1 MQNIFM
7 TVLEM
12 SIAAGY
18 CAVFVMLARLCMR
31 KLPKG
36 YSYVLWAL
44 VFARLLLPV
53 MPESSWSF
61 LPKAQ
66 ILGVNQRIEAW
77 IDKEEAAV
85 GQAGTDKDGISQAGA
100 NAGGVGQLGNTELN
114 TGQNVGI
121 GFDVGNAALG
131 EIGLGAGTGLSRS
144 ENESAAFSE
153 NAEKEEVWL
162 TLLSRVWLAGSVLL
176 VGYALVA
183 NVLLEKRLKGATEME
198 DGVYEIENLPTAFVT
213 GLLNPRIYFPAG
225 LSEEYRCYVLEHER
239 THLKR
244 GDVWVKYIAYILV
257 SIHWFNPLVWI
268 SYVLMCRDMEM
279 SCDERVL
286 ENLGL
291 EEKKAYSTA
300 LLAVASGHK
309 IQLGIPVAFGEHGAK
324 NRIVNVLHYRKPAFW
339 VTAAAGMVLAVLAV
353 GLLSDPQNTEEVI
366 TPQFNTEEVITPQF
380 DSMFLAQV
388 EEWVD
393 VMRPHDQEYVRSSRW
408 FEDFAGRQSP
418 QLIEYNDSDIIFYPR
433 VSDDI
438 QKVIKKML
446 GVTTDVPYMELEK
459 YEDRIWLVEYQEET
473 YLLVQREGVCRLQ
486 KYEDM
491 IQYKQKEVELEYAPI
506 YPEDLKSLDALSEKM
521 ACGVNAVFLFLD
533 YKSAKELDTV
543 TNKDVVFDFARGF
556 WETEIIDYYF
566 DEETYYQAMARK
578 TGQELSEFLAKYKVN
593 QNPHGRIYN
602 GAPLDSVYSDIA
614 ITDVKWLEDSNVAI
628 YYSGGYWE
636 GMAVMK
642 EHDGEMIF
650 VSNRKISKNE
660 VTTENENWRIFMEQN
675 PGLMGIEDWLE
686 DAASPIA
693 YGGVADWFEE
703 YNEEELQLVYE
714 DATAKNVEVVFYQ
727 GVEENLQQI
736 ITKLLEII
744 HASGSLKGEFSYIRY
759 LEEKTN
765 HVGKVWLIKYLAD
778 YYVMMEWQGVYRLQ
792 RLEDIMKY
800 KENEIQFEY
809 VPLYAGDFSDIAIL
823 SEKLSKKVN
832 LLLLYRDYEEVSDFD
847 PKENY
852 EDVFFLVTKV
862 WNGEVI
868 DEDIIIKRY
877 LNETKYY
884 EAMARKTGQSMND
897 MLVYHDIELTS
908 YNKLYAGVQGS
919 VIYAQARVNEVKWL
933 NDTQVEV
940 RYAFGWFEDGYD
952 THYFDGVSVWEEH
965 NGEMI
970 FVSNRRIY
978 D

>member
-1 MQNIFM
+1 MQKVFM
-7 TVLEM
+7 TVLDM

-18 CAVFVMLARLCMR
+18 CALFVMLARSFMR
-31 KLPKG
+31 KLPKS

-44 VFARLLLPV
+44 VFVRLLLPV
-53 MPESSWSF
+53 VPESSWSF
-61 LPKAQ
+61 LPNNQ

-77 IDKEEAAV
+77 MDKEKVATGQV
-85 GQAGTDKDGISQAGA
+85 GANQEGISQTGT
-100 NAGGVGQLGNTELN
+100 NTGGVGQSGMPGLN
-114 TGQNVGI
+114 IGQNAGI
-121 GFDVGNAALG
+121 GANVENTVPGENGIGVG
-131 EIGLGAGTGLSRS
+131 S
-144 ENESAAFSE
+144 ELLENGNVSTFLPE
-153 NAEKEEVWL
+153 NARL
-162 TLLSRVWLAGSVLL
+162 TVLSKVWLAGSVLL
-176 VGYALVA
+176 IGYGLVA
-183 NVLLEKRLKGATEME
+183 NVLFEKRLKGAKEME
-198 DGVYEIENLPTAFVT
+198 EGVYEIENLPTAFVT
-213 GLLNPRIYFPAG
+213 GLLKPRIYLPAD
-225 LSEEYRCYVLEHER
+225 LSEEYRRYVLEHER
-239 THLKR
+239 AHLKR
-244 GDVWVKYIAYILV
+244 GDVWVKYIACILT
-257 SIHWFNPLVWI
+257 SIHWFNPLVWS
-268 SYVLMCRDMEM
+268 SYILMCRDMEM

-286 ENLGL
+286 QNLGL
-291 EEKKAYSTA
+291 EEKKTYSTA
-300 LLAVASGHK
+300 LLAVAAGRK

-324 NRIVNVLHYRKPAFW
+324 SRIVNVLRYRKPAFW
-339 VTAAAGMVLAVLAV
+339 VTTAAGVVLVVLAV
-353 GLLSDPQNTEEVI
+353 GLLSNPTEK
-366 TPQFNTEEVITPQF
+366 QEEVITPQF
-380 DSMFLAQV
+380 DAMFLAQV

-446 GVTTDVPYMELEK
+446 GVTTAVPYMELEK
-459 YEDRIWLVEYQEET
+459 YEDRIWLVEYQEEP

-491 IQYKQKEVELEYAPI
+491 IQYKQKEVELEYVPI
-506 YPEDLKSLDALSEKM
+506 YPEDLKDTEVLSEKM
-521 ACGVNAVFLFLD
+521 AYGVNAVFLFLD
-533 YKSAKELDTV
+533 YKNAKELDTV
-543 TNKDVVFDFARGF
+543 TSKNVVFDFARGF
-556 WETEIIDYYF
+556 WETGIIDYYF

-602 GAPLDSVYSDIA
+602 GAPLDSVYSDIT
-614 ITDVKWLEDSNVAI
+614 ITDVKFLEDSNVAI

-660 VTTENENWRIFMEQN
+660 ITTENENWRIFMEQN

-744 HASGSLKGEFSYIRY
+744 HAFGSLKGEFSYIRY

-792 RLEDIMKY
+792 RLEDIMEY

-832 LLLLYRDYEEVSDFD
+832 LLLLYGDYEEASDFD

-868 DEDIIIKRY
+868 DEDIIKRY

-919 VIYAQARVNEVKWL
+919 VIYAQVRVNEVKWL

-940 RYAFGWFEDGYD
+940 HYAFGWFEDGYD
-952 THYFDGVSVWEEH
+952 THYFDGVSVWEAYD
-965 NGEMI
+965 GEMI